1 MGGMT
6 SRMAGRGLA
15 LAATDLPARVQQTN
29 IKPSP
34 TPHLGKGGRGGR
46 GNGMQKIKGLEDS
59 EKGRKERGERKSF
72 KVVEIQKE
80 GKTALTVPVSLWQS
94 MLNVMIC
101 IMGLLGNK

>member
-46 GNGMQKIKGLEDS
+46 GNGMQKIKGQC
-59 EKGRKERGERKSF
+59 GGFR
-72 KVVEIQKE
+72 E
-80 GKTALTVPVSLWQS
+80 GKEAKGGEEE
-94 MLNVMIC
+94 C
-101 IMGLLGNK
+101 